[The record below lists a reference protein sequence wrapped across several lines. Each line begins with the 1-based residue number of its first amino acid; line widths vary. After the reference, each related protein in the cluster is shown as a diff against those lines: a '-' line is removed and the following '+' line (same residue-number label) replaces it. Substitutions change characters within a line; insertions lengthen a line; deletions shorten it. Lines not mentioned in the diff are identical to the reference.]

1 MNQPPG
7 GPPGYPPPNPYG
19 QPQSPG
25 APEQQGYGPP
35 PQQQYGAPPQQQG
48 YGPPP
53 QQQQY
58 GAPPP
63 QQGYGP
69 PPQQQQQYGAP
80 PQQQGYGAPPQ
91 QRGYGPP
98 PQQMGYGAPP
108 QQQGFAP
115 FPQPGAPMGGLMP
128 AANQQKTAMLAGG
141 GVLLFIALAVGLL
154 FLRNMHQYLTIED
167 RFSSLPSYARGFG
180 VRLVKEAAMNR
191 MIVFGPLAALFGAG
205 GGVLMFLGLKKK

>member
-19 QPQSPG
+19 QPQNPG
-25 APEQQGYGPP
+25 APE
-35 PQQQYGAPPQQQG
+35 QQG

-58 GAPPP
+58 GAPP
-63 QQGYGP
+63 
-69 PPQQQQQYGAP
+69 QQQ
-80 PQQQGYGAPPQ
+80 
-91 QRGYGPP
+91 GYGPP

-115 FPQPGAPMGGLMP
+115 FPQSGGPMGGMVP

-167 RFSSLPSYARGFG
+167 RFASLPSYARGFG